1 MADKVPRLSVVMCA
15 HNEEERLPSCLA
27 HLGFADEIIVLCDKC
42 TDRTEEIAREFG
54 AKTIVGSWDIE
65 GERRNRVLQEA
76 TGDWI
81 FEVDADEHV
90 NEELGKSIRNAIV
103 DTEFDCFVI
112 SVHNYIGERLVRYG
126 WGASYGTSAVR
137 RLFRAGR
144 KTWGLQRV
152 HPSFELIGSTGPR
165 LDGALLHYV
174 DRNISDMIKRLDSY
188 TTARAADL
196 RASGN
201 IGSFANNFRRI
212 FSRFFRCFVSRK
224 GYKEKGMGFLI
235 ALFAALFPLLSYLKA
250 RYDDE

>member
-1 MADKVPRLSVVMCA
+1 MADEMPRLSVVMCA

-27 HLGFADEIIVLCDKC
+27 HLTFADEVIVLCDKC

-65 GERRNRVLQEA
+65 GERRNRAIAEA

-90 NEELGKSIRNAIV
+90 NEELAKSIRKAMETN
-103 DTEFDCFVI
+103 EFDRFVI
-112 SVHNYIGERLVRYG
+112 PVDNYVGRRLVRYG
-126 WGASYGTSAVR
+126 WGASFGTSAVW
-137 RLFRAGR
+137 RLFRKGH
-144 KTWGLQRV
+144 KQWGPQRV
-152 HPSFELIGSTGPR
+152 HPSIELLGRPGPK

-174 DRNISDMIKRLDSY
+174 DRNISDMIKRLNSY
-188 TTARAADL
+188 SSARAADL

-212 FSRFFRCFVSRK
+212 FSRFFRCYVSRK
-224 GYKEKGMGFLI
+224 GYKEGGMGFLI
-235 ALFAALFPLLSYLKA
+235 ALFAALFPMLSYLKA

>member
-1 MADKVPRLSVVMCA
+1 MADKAPRLSVVMCA

-112 SVHNYIGERLVRYG
+112 SVHNYIGKRLVRYG

-152 HPSFELIGSTGPR
+152 HPSFELIGRTGPR

-196 RASGN
+196 RASG
-201 IGSFANNFRRI
+201 I

>member
-1 MADKVPRLSVVMCA
+1 MADKAPRLSVVMCA

-112 SVHNYIGERLVRYG
+112 SVHNYIGKRLVRYG

-152 HPSFELIGSTGPR
+152 HPSFELIGRTGPR

-174 DRNISDMIKRLDSY
+174 DRNISDMIRRLDSY